1 MFNED
6 DYYKHVEV
14 KSAFDGNYVLYE
26 SNGDKNVLLT
36 IPEYFMKIK
45 PYLRDLIDY
54 YNTLGE
60 WKTQLSMNITFL
72 SFTDVDTRQIMHSKS
87 DNVETMR
94 GVDAYDIIEE
104 LIGAF
109 M

>member
-6 DYYKHVEV
+6 DYYKHGEV

-60 WKTQLSMNITFL
+60 WKTQLSMNMTFL